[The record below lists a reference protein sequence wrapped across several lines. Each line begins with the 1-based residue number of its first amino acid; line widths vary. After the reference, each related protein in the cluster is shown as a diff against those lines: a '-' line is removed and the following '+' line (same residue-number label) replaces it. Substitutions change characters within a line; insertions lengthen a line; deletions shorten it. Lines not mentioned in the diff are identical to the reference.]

1 MSLNEKKAGFNWFGS
16 VTAHEA
22 RRPIFSPALGRAM
35 EAVTGAIS
43 FSASGASVATLAA
56 IVEGAEF
63 QLTAVGGLE
72 VGLQPW
78 ARLRSE

>member
-1 MSLNEKKAGFNWFGS
+1 
-16 VTAHEA
+16 
-22 RRPIFSPALGRAM
+22 LGRAM